1 MAGAARPFLLPYALL
16 KSCMPNLP
24 AQQAQIVPYGRGA
37 KPHFCLLFINPSGEH
52 WPTILQMRE
61 HISVREDE
69 GRFLFEFWPCW
80 KDFQYLYTILKL
92 TRTWPDVQYFCAG
105 HPIERDQLMRP
116 MSCLMRKQCQAW
128 PIRTCVRNV
137 NLPSDSWGDLEFMLP
152 CNKLIPGFRFPQ
164 GALGFYDLLMGKA
177 EEYGYLFCPLFDPSI
192 MSGPHNLPSLMKP
205 PQTVNFIGGGVCMEF
220 HLGGSKK

>member
-1 MAGAARPFLLPYALL
+1 MQCVVF
-16 KSCMPNLP
+16 CHMPNLP
-24 AQQAQIVPYGRGA
+24 AQQAQIVPYGHGT

-69 GRFLFEFWPCW
+69 GRYLFEFWPCW

-92 TRTWPDVQYFCAG
+92 TRTGPDVQYFCSG
-105 HPIERDQLMRP
+105 YPIERDQLMRP
-116 MSCLMRKQCQAW
+116 MSCIMRKQCQDR

-192 MSGPHNLPSLMKP
+192 MTGPHNLPHMMKP